1 MMEKEVSPHYTESIR
16 NWPEGERPREKL
28 MCLGA
33 ESLSNAELLAILI
46 RTGTRQQSAVD
57 LAKGI
62 LSRYGQ
68 LHDLSAMS
76 SSELS
81 RMYGFGPAKAVTL
94 IAAFELGRRMA
105 IAPRRDRLKI
115 TEPETVYKRYSPQ
128 LSHLKKERFLIL
140 VLNSANI
147 LMRDIQISEGILN
160 ASLVH
165 PREVFKAAI
174 LETAASIILLHNHPS
189 GEVKPSLEDES
200 ITQRMVEA
208 GQLLNIPVLDH
219 IIIGS
224 RNFYSFREAGLI
236 T

>member
-1 MMEKEVSPHYTESIR
+1 M
-16 NWPEGERPREKL
+16 
-28 MCLGA
+28 
-33 ESLSNAELLAILI
+33 
-46 RTGTRQQSAVD
+46 
-57 LAKGI
+57 
-62 LSRYGQ
+62 
-68 LHDLSAMS
+68 
-76 SSELS
+76 
-81 RMYGFGPAKAVTL
+81 
-94 IAAFELGRRMA
+94 
-105 IAPRRDRLKI
+105 
-115 TEPETVYKRYSPQ
+115 
-128 LSHLKKERFLIL
+128 
-140 VLNSANI
+140 
-147 LMRDIQISEGILN
+147 N

>member
-1 MMEKEVSPHYTESIR
+1 MEKVDSPHYAESIR

-46 RTGTRQQSAVD
+46 RTGTRQHSAVD

-68 LHDLSAMS
+68 LHELSAMS
-76 SSELS
+76 SSELA

-147 LMRDIQISEGILN
+147 LMRDIQISE
-160 ASLVH
+160 
-165 PREVFKAAI
+165 
-174 LETAASIILLHNHPS
+174 
-189 GEVKPSLEDES
+189 
-200 ITQRMVEA
+200 
-208 GQLLNIPVLDH
+208 
-219 IIIGS
+219 
-224 RNFYSFREAGLI
+224 
-236 T
+236 